1 MSVIAKTKL
10 GVNLWLNI
18 FCYVDERL
26 NGPVHWLARRG
37 KMCDGRAPHPLR
49 LLAVAAEPA
58 FADDADVDALLGQKR
73 FQFVDA
79 T

>member
-1 MSVIAKTKL
+1 MSVIAKTEL

-37 KMCDGRAPHPLR
+37 KCVM
-49 LLAVAAEPA
+49 VAHHTRSV
-58 FADDADVDALLGQKR
+58 F
-73 FQFVDA
+73 
-79 T
+79 